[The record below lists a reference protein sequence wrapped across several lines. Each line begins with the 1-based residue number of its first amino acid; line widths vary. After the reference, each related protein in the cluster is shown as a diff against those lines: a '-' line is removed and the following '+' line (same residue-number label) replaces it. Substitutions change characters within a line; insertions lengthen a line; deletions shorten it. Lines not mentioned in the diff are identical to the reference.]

1 MIFFS
6 SVFTL
11 RNKAKVEGR
20 YWLTLVYIWVYF
32 VILRGGNRKFEGMEI
47 YNLFK
52 PFEIEHYEV
61 DTCACKNHKHTFFE
75 VTYILKGSG
84 TYFINGNKFDFKG
97 GDLFLIMPDAEHY
110 TKVTEMTGFLFIRFN
125 NIYLQAQQVTGR
137 QYSDLSDW
145 IQKLEYI
152 LQNGH
157 GLRPLGPNSSD
168 QPLVKAVCE
177 AILQGLQQPQALQ
190 RELMQQLMNTLITI
204 VARNVAMLNLQ
215 QHEGQ
220 PHPGHDIQ
228 LYIHQHIY
236 QPEKLKADNIAS
248 QFNISFNYI
257 SEYFKKHT
265 HGGMQQYIM
274 NYKLSLIEIRL
285 RHSDMRLN
293 EIAGEF
299 GFTDESH
306 FTKTFK
312 KYRGISPSLYRK
324 NMEVEPQGSEIEYY
338 RP

>member
-1 MIFFS
+1 MQ
-6 SVFTL
+6 T
-11 RNKAKVEGR
+11 
-20 YWLTLVYIWVYF
+20 
-32 VILRGGNRKFEGMEI
+32 

-52 PFEIEHYEV
+52 PFEIEHFEV
-61 DTCACKNHKHTFFE
+61 DTCPCKNHKHTFFE
-75 VTYILKGSG
+75 VTYILKGAGS
-84 TYFINGNKFDFKG
+84 YYINGNKFDFKG

-110 TKVTEMTGFLFIRFN
+110 TEVTATTGFLFIRFN
-125 NIYLQAQQVTGR
+125 NIYLQAQQATGR
-137 QYSDLSDW
+137 QYSDLGDW

-157 GLRPLGPNSSD
+157 RLLGPIGPHTDD

-177 AILQGLQQPQALQ
+177 AIVQGLKQPRTLQ
-190 RELMQQLMNTLITI
+190 KELMQQLMNTLITI

-215 QHEGQ
+215 QHEG
-220 PHPGHDIQ
+220 HARAGWDIL

-236 QPEKLKADNIAS
+236 EPEKLKAESMAAHFS
-248 QFNISFNYI
+248 ISVNYI

-274 NYKLSLIEIRL
+274 NYKLSLVEIRL

-306 FTKTFK
+306 FTRTFK
-312 KYRGISPSLYRK
+312 KHTGMSPSAYRK
-324 NMEVEPQGSEIEYY
+324 TLEEEQLGNSLVFQPAEG
-338 RP
+338 